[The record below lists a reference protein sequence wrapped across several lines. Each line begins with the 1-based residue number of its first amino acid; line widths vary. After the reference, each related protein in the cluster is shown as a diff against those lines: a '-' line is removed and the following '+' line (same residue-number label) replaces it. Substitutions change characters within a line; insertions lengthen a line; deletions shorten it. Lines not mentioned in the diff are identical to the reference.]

1 MISQFS
7 AIILGLVE
15 GFTEFLPISSTAH
28 LILASKLLGISQS
41 NFAKSFDIAIQS
53 GAILAVLVLY
63 WRKFLNVETLKKIAI
78 AFVPTAIIGVLLY
91 KVVKEHLMDNMLV
104 VLLALGIGG
113 ALLVAFEY
121 FFAKKIEARSLAV
134 GGADGADEITYK
146 KAFSIGIFQSAAL
159 VPGISRAAATIIGG
173 MLMGIRR
180 ETIVEFS
187 FLLAV
192 PTMLAAT
199 GLDLVK
205 NIDVFSAS
213 DIGVILIGLVTSFV
227 MAIVSIKF
235 LLRYIKRNT
244 FTIFGVYRVA
254 LALAFLLVL

>member
-7 AIILGLVE
+7 ALILGLVE

-41 NFAKSFDIAIQS
+41 NFVKSFEISIQS

-63 WRKFLNVETLKKIAI
+63 WKKFLNIETLKKIVI
-78 AFVPTAIIGVLLY
+78 AFVPTGIIGLALY
-91 KVVKEHLMDNMLV
+91 KILKEHLLGNMLV
-104 VLLALGIGG
+104 MLLALGIGG
-113 ALLVAFEY
+113 ALLIAFEY
-121 FFAKKIEARSLAV
+121 FFAKKIETESSAV
-134 GGADGADEITYK
+134 DGADGITYK
-146 KAFSIGIFQSAAL
+146 KAFGIGIFQSVAM
-159 VPGISRAAATIIGG
+159 VPGVSRAAATIIGG

-213 DIGVILIGLVTSFV
+213 DMGIIFIGFITSFL

-244 FTIFGVYRVA
+244 FTVFGVYRVA